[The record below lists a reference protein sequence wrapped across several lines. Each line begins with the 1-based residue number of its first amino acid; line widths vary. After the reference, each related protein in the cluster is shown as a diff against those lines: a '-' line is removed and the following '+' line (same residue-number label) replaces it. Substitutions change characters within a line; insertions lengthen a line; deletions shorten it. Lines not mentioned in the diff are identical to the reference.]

1 MGISFDFQIKKFSL
15 AGKKRITEWIM
26 LVAYIERR
34 EVEDIAYVFCDNP
47 FLLDI
52 NRKYL
57 KHAYNTDVITF
68 DYSSQKT
75 LNAEIY
81 ISVEQVRQNS
91 IRFKVPLQKELRRV
105 MIHGVLHCIG
115 YSDMTKSGE
124 KTMRRL
130 EDYYLQLFAE
140 MK

>member
-34 EVEDIAYVFCDNP
+34 EVEDIAYVFCANP

-91 IRFKVPLQKELRRV
+91 IRFKVPFQKELRRV

-115 YSDMTKSGE
+115 YSDKTKSGE

-130 EDYYLQLFAE
+130 EDYYLQLFTE